1 MDDEYLIQVSVP
13 LDSDGFLRRECPH
26 CGQQFKWHNGP
37 ANAEAESQHRPVAY
51 SCPLCGQPAADDS
64 WNTPEQVELFK
75 RAAMPVALEAAQ
87 DELESMFRGMKG
99 FTYQRGRDEVVE
111 PAEPLV
117 EPDDMTIVTSPCH
130 DFEPVKVPDNRTGT
144 LYCLICGS
152 AFAM

>member
-1 MDDEYLIQVSVP
+1 MDDEYTIQVSVP

-26 CGQQFKWHNGP
+26 CRQEFKWHNGP
-37 ANAEAESQHRPVAY
+37 ANAEAESQTRPAAY

-64 WNTPEQVELFK
+64 WYTSDQVELVK
-75 RAAMPVALEAAQ
+75 RAATPVAFEAVQ
-87 DELESMFRGMKG
+87 DELESMSRGKKG
-99 FTYQRGRDEVVE
+99 FTYQRGRDEASE

-130 DFEPVKVPDNRTGT
+130 DFEPVKVPDDRTGT
-144 LYCLICGS
+144 LYCLICGA